1 MSRNNKINTIV
12 KVSNLTK
19 FYGKTKGIEKV
30 SFEIHE
36 GEIYGLM
43 GPNGA
48 GKTTTLR
55 SMLNLISS
63 DSGKTNI
70 LGKDVNE
77 LSSKEISHISYLP
90 GEFEMYSN
98 LTGKQYLT
106 YISNLRNAKTNNI
119 HLLSDQL
126 DLDLNK
132 KINALSKGNKQ
143 KIGIVQAF
151 MNSPKL
157 AILDEPTSG
166 LDPLKQQ
173 EFQNIVK
180 EQNKKGCSVLLSSHI
195 LNEIEDLC
203 EKVGIIKD
211 GTLIASEQI
220 SALKNKTIKK
230 YEVTFE
236 NPPSKNKLSEIKG
249 IYDLKIKDEIAT
261 FTIKGN
267 IDDMIKTISKFTVIN
282 LRILEPDLEEIFL
295 TYYHK
300 A

>member
-63 DSGKTNI
+63 ESGKTNI

-236 NPPSKNKLSEIKG
+236 NPPSENKLSEIKG

>member
-70 LGKDVNE
+70 LGKNVNE
-77 LSSKEISHISYLP
+77 LSSREIRNISYLP

-180 EQNKKGCSVLLSSHI
+180 EQNKEGCSVLLSSHI

-236 NPPSKNKLSEIKG
+236 NPPSINKLSEIKG